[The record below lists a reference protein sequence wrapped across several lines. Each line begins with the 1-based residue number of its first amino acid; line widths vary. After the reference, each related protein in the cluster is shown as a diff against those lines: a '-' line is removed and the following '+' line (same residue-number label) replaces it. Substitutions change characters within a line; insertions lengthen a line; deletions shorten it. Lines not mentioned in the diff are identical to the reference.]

1 MIKSGLSENALA
13 QFVSA
18 VPLGRLASPDDVAEI
33 AAFLASDQSSYVTG
47 AEITVDGGL
56 VL

>member
-1 MIKSGLSENALA
+1 MRGGLSPDALA
-13 QFVSA
+13 QFVMA
-18 VPLGRLASPDDVAEI
+18 VPLGRMASSDDVAEI
-33 AAFLASDQSSYVTG
+33 AAFLASDMSSYVTG

>member
-1 MIKSGLSENALA
+1 MMKEGLSADALA

-18 VPLGRLASPDDVAEI
+18 VPLGRMASSDDVAEL
-33 AAFLASDQSSYVTG
+33 AMFLASDMSSYVTG
-47 AEITVDGGL
+47 AEVTVDGGL